1 MTYKELVSRNWGFL
15 TPEIQRKIKRTRILL
30 AGCGLGSNV
39 ALLAARTG
47 FTKFILAD
55 GDKVEVNNLNRQAF
69 SLCQTGRNKA
79 TVTAELIKEVNPE
92 AQVEVFPQFITEK
105 NVEPLI
111 TKVDF
116 VINMVDPSPV
126 IFELNRIANLQGKM
140 AISPLNVGF
149 GGVVLVFSPCSTTL
163 EEIVEDR
170 TSPEEF
176 FLKLLEKVSAFLP
189 GYLERDFLGIK
200 DEIEQKG
207 QPFPQLGIA
216 SFANASLVVTVII
229 RALMGLPLKLAPQP
243 ITIDTWSAVGYEGG
257 FQHAT

>member
-1 MTYKELVSRNWGFL
+1 MTYKKLVSRNWGFL

-30 AGCGLGSNV
+30 AGCGLGSNI

-55 GDKVEVNNLNRQAF
+55 GDIVEASNLNRQAF

-79 TVTAELIKEVNPE
+79 EVTAELIREVNPE
-92 AQVEVFPQFITEK
+92 VQIEVFPQFITEK
-105 NVEPLI
+105 DVEPLI
-111 TKVDF
+111 NKVDF
-116 VINMVDPSPV
+116 VINMVDPGPV
-126 IFELNRIANLQGKM
+126 IFELNRVANSKGKM

-149 GGVVLVFSPCSTTL
+149 GGVVLVFSSSSATL
-163 EEIVEDR
+163 EEIVGDNTLLEG
-170 TSPEEF
+170 F
-176 FLKLLEKVSAFLP
+176 FLRLLEKVSTFLP
-189 GYLERDFLGIK
+189 GYLERDFLGVR

-216 SFANASLVVTVII
+216 SFASASLVVTVII

-243 ITIDTWSAVGYEGG
+243 ITIDTWLAVGYEGG
-257 FQHAT
+257 Y